1 MTIFHALREDP
12 DLPPEEKTRER
23 LVAEAGS
30 IVGAGTLTSAH
41 MLSLTTYIVFNDA
54 SILTR
59 LLAGLDKAI
68 PDPSS
73 SASLQTLE
81 PLPYLNAVIN
91 EGFRTQLREHAP
103 FNPSPAEESA
113 AVPRLG
119 HSARHARRHDA
130 AVPA

>member
-1 MTIFHALREDP
+1 MSIFHALREDP
-12 DLPPEEKTRER
+12 DLPPGEKTRER

-30 IVGAGTLTSAH
+30 IVGAGTLISAH
-41 MLSLTTYIVFNDA
+41 MLSLTAYFLFNDA

-59 LLAGLDKAI
+59 LLAELDKAI

-91 EGFRTQLREHAP
+91 EGFRLSYGSMHRLTRVQR
-103 FNPSPAEESA
+103 EESA
-113 AVPRLG
+113 AVL
-119 HSARHARRHDA
+119 
-130 AVPA
+130 